1 MTAPAGIA
9 GRFRPLPGSGGFVAA
24 IVAAQV
30 LTNVGSFALP
40 ALLPGYIVRW
50 ELSKTDAGWLVGIFF
65 AAYVLAVP
73 VLVALTD
80 RLPARRVYLVGTG
93 LTALSHL
100 GFALLADGFWSGLV
114 LRAVAGVGWA
124 GAYMPGLKAIADPL
138 EGAAQSR
145 AVSWHAAG
153 TGIAGAASFAISGLF
168 DALFGPSGAFLFGAA
183 AALGAFA
190 IALVVMPAA
199 LPRRPGKPGSPPRRA
214 LLDFRPVVRNR
225 AALGWIVGY
234 TVHTWELAA
243 LRAWG
248 VTFLAATIA
257 REGAPAWLP
266 APTVLF
272 TVVGLLGIALSVSGN
287 ETAQRWGRGKVVVAA
302 ISVAAL
308 FATVTGWSTGVS
320 APLAFLCVLLWNAA
334 IYLDSSALTAGTVQ
348 AADPELR
355 GATMGLHSMAG
366 YSGGFLGPLGVGL
379 ILDLA
384 GGDGIVGWGFGF
396 GHLAVV
402 TLGGLA
408 VLRWLGRSTRARE
421 AAAAVVSEKAAA
433 S

>member
-1 MTAPAGIA
+1 MAEPAGIA
-9 GRFRPLPGSGGFVAA
+9 GRFPPAPGSRGFVAA
-24 IVAAQV
+24 IVAAQM
-30 LTNVGSFALP
+30 LTQIGAFTLP

-50 ELSKTDAGWLVGIFF
+50 ELSKADAGWLVGIFF

-73 VLVALTD
+73 GLVALTD
-80 RLPARRVYLVGTG
+80 RLPVRRVYLVGAG

-138 EGAAQSR
+138 DGAAQSR

-153 TGIAGAASFAISGLF
+153 TGIAGAGSFAMSGLF
-168 DALFGPSGAFLFGAA
+168 DALAGPEGAFLFGAA
-183 AALGAFA
+183 AALAALA
-190 IALVVMPAA
+190 IALIVMPAA
-199 LPRRPGKPGSPPRRA
+199 LPRRTETKIDASARRA
-214 LLDFRPVVRNR
+214 LLDFRPVLHNR

-248 VTFLAATIA
+248 VTFLTATIA

-272 TVVGLLGIALSVSGN
+272 TAVGLVGIVVSVSGN
-287 ETAQRWGRGKVVVAA
+287 ETAQRLGRGRVVVAA
-302 ISVAAL
+302 MSVAAGL
-308 FATVTGWSTGVS
+308 ALLTGWSIAVS
-320 APLAFLCVLLWNAA
+320 APVAFLLVLLWNAA

-366 YSGGFLGPLGVGL
+366 YSGGFIGPLGVGL

-384 GGDGIVGWGFGF
+384 GGDGVIGWGVGF
-396 GHLAVV
+396 GHLAVI
-402 TLGGLA
+402 TLAGLL
-408 VLRWLGRSTRARE
+408 VLRWLSRSSRPEARTSVF
-421 AAAAVVSEKAAA
+421 AD
-433 S
+433 

>member
-1 MTAPAGIA
+1 MTVRAAIARRFAPV
-9 GRFRPLPGSGGFVAA
+9 PGSRFFVAA

-30 LTNVGSFALP
+30 LTNIGSFTLP
-40 ALLPGYIVRW
+40 ALLPGYIERW
-50 ELSKTDAGWLVGIFF
+50 DLSKTEAGWLLGIFF
-65 AAYVLAVP
+65 AAYVVAVP

-80 RLPARRVYLVGTG
+80 RMPVRRVYLVAAV
-93 LTALSHL
+93 LTILSHL
-100 GFALLADGFWSGLV
+100 GFALIADGFWSGLV
-114 LRAVAGVGWA
+114 LRAIAGVGWA
-124 GAYMPGLKAIADPL
+124 GAYMPGLKVIADPL
-138 EGAAQSR
+138 HGAAQSR

-153 TGIAGAASFAISGLF
+153 TGIAGALSFAVSGLF
-168 DALFGPSGAFLFGAA
+168 DALAGPAGAFLFGAA

-199 LPRRPGKPGSPPRRA
+199 LPTRPGTKADPRA
-214 LLDFRPVVRNR
+214 LLDFRPVLRNR
-225 AALGWIVGY
+225 RALGWIVGY

-272 TVVGLLGIALSVSGN
+272 TVVGLLGIVVSVTGN
-287 ETAQRWGRGKVVVAA
+287 ETAQRIGRGKVVVTA
-302 ISVAAL
+302 ISVAAG
-308 FATVTGWSTGVS
+308 FAMVTGWSTGLS
-320 APLAFLCVLLWNAA
+320 APLAFLFVLLWNAA

-366 YSGGFLGPLGVGL
+366 YSGGFIGPLGVGL
-379 ILDLA
+379 VLDLT
-384 GGDGIVGWGFGF
+384 GGDGVVGWGFGF
-396 GHLAVV
+396 GHLAVI

-408 VLRWLGRSTRARE
+408 VLRWLSRADRGRAPASVARATE
-421 AAAAVVSEKAAA
+421 TPV
-433 S
+433 